1 VILSN
6 GHYCLIRD
14 KYVNA
19 DGDLIVHAEYWLS
32 SADCQAR
39 PDSPREAHDHLQ
51 RHVDRVT
58 GERTAVNREDAILG
72 CKMLAMFNAHLQ
84 GEGPW
89 PNAVRQHP
97 RHTSDPYGWL
107 DHPFVQS
114 LEVTP
119 RV

>member
-1 VILSN
+1 VILPN
-6 GHYCLIRD
+6 GRYCLIRD
-14 KYVNA
+14 KYINS

-39 PDSPREAHDHLQ
+39 PDSPREAHDHLW

-58 GERTAVNREDAILG
+58 CQRSTV
-72 CKMLAMFNAHLQ
+72 MLADSNLGPRMIEVFNAHLQ
-84 GEGPW
+84 GDGPW

-97 RHTSDPYGWL
+97 RHVSDPYGWL
-107 DHPFVQS
+107 DHPFVRS